1 MIMIR
6 PFALSLLILRSFFFV
21 LELEV
26 EGIFYKKFFFCCSS
40 HRIGIMIRYI
50 GNSPCFDMSFEDQ
63 KKFRFTFD
71 EAILSYNVNKPWSA
85 LGPISFAMIL
95 RNRPWVMQS
104 HWRNPKSESVLI
116 EYRISSVFLF
126 SAYWKLLFIIFICC
140 TFFFL

>member
-1 MIMIR
+1 MYSSCKEPVSALRGFFCVCYVMIMIR

-26 EGIFYKKFFFCCSS
+26 EGIFYKYKKSFFFCCSS
-40 HRIGIMIRYI
+40 HRIGIMILYN
-50 GNSPCFDMSFEDQ
+50 GNCPCFDMSFEDQ

-104 HWRNPKSESVLI
+104 HWRNPKSGSVLI
-116 EYRISSVFLF
+116 DCRSS
-126 SAYWKLLFIIFICC
+126 
-140 TFFFL
+140 